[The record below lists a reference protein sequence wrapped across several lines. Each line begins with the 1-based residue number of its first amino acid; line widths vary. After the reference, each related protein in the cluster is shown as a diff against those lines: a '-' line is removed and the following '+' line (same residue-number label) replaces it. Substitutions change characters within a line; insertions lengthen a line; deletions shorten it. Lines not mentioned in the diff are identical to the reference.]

1 MSKTR
6 KGGSTLFGSR
16 KSANGKSTSRS
27 AIDPYLV
34 EGSPKPTSD
43 IAVSVIPSLANQ
55 HRTPAVRAEWRFQ
68 NENNVGTGDTRSVI
82 VTGSELYKR
91 VTNAECL
98 KYLKKFN
105 KKVDRYK
112 KIPFNYISELINI
125 NEMRFED
132 FETCVDILGD
142 VVGRIDFLSKSKE
155 DNYAKFLGA
164 FDYFNK
170 EFIHIFNNIIITEST
185 HYKMLARIATFMQC
199 FVYICMRSL
208 KLIPANDTSLSVQV
222 IKKFIIIRDYNLH

>member
-16 KSANGKSTSRS
+16 KSSNGKSTNRS
-27 AIDPYLV
+27 IIDPYLV
-34 EGSPKPTSD
+34 EGSPKPIPD

-55 HRTPAVRAEWRFQ
+55 QITPAVRAEWRFQ
-68 NENNVGTGDTRSVI
+68 NENNVGIGNTRSVI
-82 VTGSELYKR
+82 VTGSELYRR

-98 KYLKKFN
+98 KYLSKFN
-105 KKVDRYK
+105 KKIDRYK

-125 NEMRFED
+125 NEMSFEN
-132 FETCVDILGD
+132 FESCVDILGE

-155 DNYAKFLGA
+155 DNYEKFLAA

-170 EFIHIFNNIIITEST
+170 EFIHTFNNVIKSDSN
-185 HYKMLARIATFMQC
+185 HSKMVMRIATFMQC
-199 FVYICMRSL
+199 FIYICMRSL

-222 IKKFIIIRDYNLH
+222 IKKFIIIRDYNLR